1 MTLRWASYI
10 LASRMQKR
18 ILIAAAGT
26 VVGGLILA
34 GILELSGLL
43 PKVVSGIWSGVSW
56 LRGILQ
62 SSHSMPGWAILVLG
76 LLALFG
82 LVILIIIGLLLKEFL
97 HGKKETAGPSFHS
110 YTEDM
115 LDGAR
120 WRWRWVSG
128 RITDLWCFCPICDA
142 QLVDDGGWVETRF
155 ICERCPSDGTL
166 FPYGPRGRVVATQ
179 RGGDRQYA
187 VAAAER
193 EIRRRIRTG
202 ER

>member
-1 MTLRWASYI
+1 
-10 LASRMQKR
+10 MQKR